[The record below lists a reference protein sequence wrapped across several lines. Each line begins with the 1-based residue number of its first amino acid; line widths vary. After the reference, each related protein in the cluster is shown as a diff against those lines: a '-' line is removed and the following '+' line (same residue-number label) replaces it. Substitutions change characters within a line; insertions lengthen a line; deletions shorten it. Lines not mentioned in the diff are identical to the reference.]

1 MTSQANPNLST
12 IHDIGYRHYDGPR
25 LGRGYALRSLYVHN
39 LRAAYGLGRPAK
51 TKVMPFLLF
60 AAMML
65 PAVGSVAALA
75 LTREPNAL
83 IRYSAYAVFLQPLI
97 AIFLA
102 AQAPVIA
109 SRELRF
115 HVVPLYFSRP
125 LARLDYVVAK
135 YGALSTALF
144 ILLAAPVTLLYAGA
158 LATRQ
163 PAEAEPGQPPPPR
176 LPGIG
181 EHTVNYLGGLAGCA
195 LFALVLA
202 GIGLVVA
209 AFTPRRGFGVAG
221 VIAVYLVSLTVV
233 TIVQGIAESQT
244 QYTVSGWAGLFT
256 PFYLVDGVQ
265 VRLLGAE
272 PATPQPPPGMTGGVV
287 FAAVCAAVIAGAVGI
302 LYARFRKAG
311 LQ

>member
-1 MTSQANPNLST
+1 MTST

-25 LGRGYALRSLYVHN
+25 LGRAYALRSLYVNN
-39 LRAAYGLGRPAK
+39 LRAVYGLGRAVK
-51 TKVMPFLLF
+51 AKVMPFLLF

-75 LTREPNAL
+75 LTKDPRVL

-102 AQAPVIA
+102 TQAPVIA

-125 LARLDYVVAK
+125 LGRFDYVLAK

-158 LATRQ
+158 LATR
-163 PAEAEPGQPPPPR
+163 EPKKTTPGETPPPK

-181 EHTVNYLGGLAGCA
+181 WHTVHYLEGLAGCV

-202 GIGLVVA
+202 GLGLVVA

-233 TIVQGIAESQT
+233 TIVQGIAESQSK
-244 QYTVSGWAGLFT
+244 YELSGWAGLFT

-265 VRLLGAE
+265 VRLLGAS
-272 PATPQPPPGMTGGVV
+272 ASTPQPPPGTFGGVV
-287 FAAVCAAVIAGAVGI
+287 FAAACAALIAAAIGI
-302 LYARFRKAG
+302 LYARFHKAG

>member
-1 MTSQANPNLST
+1 MTST

-25 LGRGYALRSLYVHN
+25 LGRAYVLRSLFVNN
-39 LRAAYGLGRPAK
+39 LRAVYGLGRPVKA
-51 TKVMPFLLF
+51 KVMPFLLF
-60 AAMML
+60 GAMLL

-75 LTREPNAL
+75 LTKQPNAL
-83 IRYSAYAVFLQPLI
+83 IRYSSYAVFLQALI
-97 AIFLA
+97 AIFVA
-102 AQAPVIA
+102 TQAPVIA

-125 LARLDYVVAK
+125 LARFDYVIAK
-135 YGALSTALF
+135 YGALTTALF
-144 ILLAAPVTLLYAGA
+144 ILIATPVTLLYAGA
-158 LATRQ
+158 LATR
-163 PAEAEPGQPPPPR
+163 ESKKVNPGEVPPPKMHS
-176 LPGIG
+176 IG
-181 EHTVNYLGGLAGCA
+181 WHTVHYLEGLAGCL

-202 GIGLVVA
+202 GLGLVVA

-244 QYTVSGWAGLFT
+244 RFTLEGWAGLFT

-265 VRLLGAE
+265 VRLLGAQ
-272 PATPQPPPGMTGGVV
+272 PSTPQPPPGQFGGVV
-287 FAAVCAAVIAGAVGI
+287 FAATCVALIAAAIGI